1 MPCNEKLF
9 IQVVKMGFNQR
20 RKTLR
25 NSLKGMLKGSIMEQH
40 VFTLR
45 PEVLSVE
52 DFIELTNII
61 DALEDVVK
69 EEE

>member
-1 MPCNEKLF
+1 
-9 IQVVKMGFNQR
+9 MGFNQR

-25 NSLKGMLKGSIMEQH
+25 NSLKGMLKGNVMEQH

-61 DALEDVVK
+61 DALEDAPQK
-69 EEE
+69 EQIVE